1 MGLEAPSHRVGKR
14 TAPVG
19 PLAAFVL
26 CSVFVLVVLFR
37 NLTPLQA
44 TLGWGSQTEV
54 PSLYAFHLYFFCF
67 CSLTAEPQPVWVLGG
82 NVIPEE
88 ASPPGKWDLYGVNE
102 CSLGPP
108 TLPPFSAVM
117 NLRRALEFPPKN
129 QILFPTQTRDYVG
142 ASFKE
147 AHKSTTWWIEA
158 LDRVG
163 IPQLNNFPALSSPFL
178 LHRLHYISSLIPS
191 QIPTNGR
198 SFKPFRWNKVKS
210 KQNKTIYFQFLPY
223 CFFPRK
229 LLN

>member
-1 MGLEAPSHRVGKR
+1 MLSIRIFLFLFLNCWASANVGPRGQCHSRGSQPSREVGFILGKRVLRRPSH
-14 TAPVG
+14 P
-19 PLAAFVL
+19 
-26 CSVFVLVVLFR
+26 
-37 NLTPLQA
+37 
-44 TLGWGSQTEV
+44 
-54 PSLYAFHLYFFCF
+54 PS
-67 CSLTAEPQPVWVLGG
+67 
-82 NVIPEE
+82 
-88 ASPPGKWDLYGVNE
+88 
-102 CSLGPP
+102 
-108 TLPPFSAVM
+108 PFSAVM
-117 NLRRALEFPPKN
+117 NLRLALEFPPKN
-129 QILFPTQTRDYVG
+129 QILFPTSTRDCVG

-147 AHKSTTWWIEA
+147 AHKSTTWWIET
-158 LDRVG
+158 LNRVG